1 MVIRFK
7 RLRPGA
13 IIPKRG
19 TPESAGLDLS
29 ACLEGPL
36 ILKAGETALVPTGLA
51 AELPQGTAGM
61 VYARSGLAAKLG
73 IALANGV
80 GVVDSD
86 YRGELAVPLRNHG
99 SDDFILNPGDRIAQL
114 VVTPVLFPN
123 IEEAETLGETLRG
136 GGGFGSTGTAKI

>member
-1 MVIRFK
+1 M
-7 RLRPGA
+7 
-13 IIPKRG
+13 
-19 TPESAGLDLS
+19 
-29 ACLEGPL
+29 
-36 ILKAGETALVPTGLA
+36 PTGLA

>member
-86 YRGELAVPLRNHG
+86 YRGELAVPLRNCG
-99 SDDFILNPGDRIAQL
+99 SGDFILNPGDRIAQL
-114 VVTPVLFPN
+114 VVTPVLFPDVK
-123 IEEAETLGETLRG
+123 EAEALGDTLRG
-136 GGGFGSTGTAKI
+136 EGGFGSTGTAKI

>member
-36 ILKAGETALVPTGLA
+36 ILKAGETGLA

>member
-99 SDDFILNPGDRIAQL
+99 SDDFILIPGDRIAQL

>member
-86 YRGELAVPLRNHG
+86 YRGELAVPLCNHG

>member
-13 IIPKRG
+13 IIPERG

-80 GVVDSD
+80 GVGLFKGSP
-86 YRGELAVPLRNHG
+86 ELQQIVRASWREIVFDN
-99 SDDFILNPGDRIAQL
+99 
-114 VVTPVLFPN
+114 V
-123 IEEAETLGETLRG
+123 
-136 GGGFGSTGTAKI
+136 